1 MPNSWKRMAAPLV
14 LAGLVLLAL
23 ATMTSDRRTA
33 REGGREL
40 SWWEGLALDAT
51 SLGRKLVSVPVDSVD
66 GVWNGYVDL
75 RGVQEENERLRA
87 RQAEVMEEV
96 LQLREALVTSG
107 HLQRIA
113 EMREDY
119 EIPMLPAEVVG
130 FDVGPAFRSVL
141 IDRGRRDGVRPGQP
155 VITFDGVVGL
165 VTATSEMSARVMLA
179 LDAQSRVA
187 ATVQRSRVRGI
198 ARGQGTSDLEF
209 EFTTRATDVR
219 EGDVVITSG
228 LGGVY
233 PKGLRVGTV
242 DGVFDPGGQLQSRAN
257 LHPSVD
263 LARLEQVFVMLWRAP
278 SMALLYGD
286 ADAEVVAREEEA
298 P

>member
-1 MPNSWKRMAAPLV
+1 MAAPLV

-23 ATMTSDRRTA
+23 ATMTSDRRTV

-40 SWWEGLALDAT
+40 SWWEGIAMDAT
-51 SLGRKLVSVPVDSVD
+51 TLGRKLVSVPADSMSE
-66 GVWNGYVDL
+66 VWKEYVDL
-75 RGVQEENERLRA
+75 RAVREENQRLLA
-87 RQAEVMEEV
+87 RQVEVEEEV

-119 EIPMLPAEVVG
+119 EIPMLPSEVVG

-141 IDRGRRDGVRPGQP
+141 VDRGRRNGVKPGQP

-165 VTATSEMSARVMLA
+165 VTATSESSARIMLA
-179 LDAQSRVA
+179 LDAQSSVDA
-187 ATVQRSRVRGI
+187 IVQRSRVRGI
-198 ARGQGTSDLEF
+198 ARGQGTGDLKF
-209 EFTTRATDVR
+209 EFAARAEDVQ

-233 PKGLRVGTV
+233 PKGLRLGVV
-242 DGVFDPGGQLQSRAN
+242 DEVFDPRGQLQSRAS
-257 LHPSVD
+257 LRPAVD
-263 LARLEQVFVMLWRAP
+263 LSRLEQVFVMLWRAP

-286 ADAEVVAREEEA
+286 EQEKVVQREEAER
-298 P
+298 